1 MRFVH
6 YRERAMLPM
15 RWPPRPSLPARAG
28 WRHLVHPA
36 RSAFAH
42 SAVLRRAGTLSTLLP
57 GTASAGIG
65 SIRESNSGDRS
76 GSAPDPPSG
85 GNGAGT
91 TQSPPPPPSSS
102 HRTHPEVCFYET
114 FIFSSVDLHLILLEE
129 AHRKHGVW
137 LNVPP
142 QLAPSIPNVGPPAVP
157 EPIYPA
163 AQQTRLAAMS
173 AATMDFKSP
182 SKRPRCASGGGA
194 AGEMD
199 LIKDPSCFAYRPTHD
214 PPPFSTTGTRSLWV
228 PAQQTAT
235 GGAVAVNGGVPVVS
249 MPTSAPSSKTASCD
263 EVGLAESSAT
273 IHMSQTEVQSVAIR
287 SPVDASMLYHC
298 SECGRAFRR
307 HHVAEQHVQQRHM
320 QHGNGRNSSSAVVV
334 EGPGPGEIIGY
345 EERAVSVAA
354 AATTEP
360 SAASSEAHTLPRKA
374 AIGDRREG
382 VSGEVSA
389 ATGTTNASSPPKPPS
404 FDRTAAYRLTP
415 RVELPES
422 ALIDNLLDDVWDDV
436 ALARGDI
443 EKPSGLPTTRADLRQ
458 HPKRHYDSFH
468 GRFFIPSVLV
478 VEGTADNRAD
488 QGAAGE
494 RAAARATPEG
504 AAPGIKRRPS
514 SASSVSS
521 LSMTITR
528 MLPTQRRNPDGTLG
542 AVGAAAAGSGIG
554 GGALGAA
561 PTAQDLSIA
570 ELSRHYPNPFG
581 DSPNAALVE
590 SEKEP
595 INPFVDVEGQA
606 AAVAAARKA
615 ACDNAAQPGEAAV
628 DTADNAAST
637 PVAKEMEWL
646 SQWAA
651 RPYACPLCQ
660 RRALPDLM
668 RIMAP
673 LLPSSFAAVSE
684 TTTSETSTVRAD
696 GDGGSA
702 TSCPQ
707 SGTKGT
713 AVAAVPV
720 MSAATAVAS
729 SPRPAR
735 GAPPPGSLEDRP
747 LVVDVEAWRWYAD
760 RVPRFRLLDSLE
772 DHLQSRHAS
781 CCYGDDEAAAARD
794 DEDGGA
800 GRDGVEGLS
809 DADWRRL
816 YQVSR
821 HQQLLARAELLA
833 VREAYRI
840 LFPMQQS
847 TSAEAPSSTTSSG
860 MGSSNDVDSDTRKG
874 GAEREAIRDCVGGS
888 GAPPAGES
896 PASRSSNDATA
907 TDSTEAPQ
915 VHVRSAVNMVLVG
928 TVRDVQEGFLGATR
942 ILQYVLAVR
951 NTVAEAPSS
960 ASVDAIG
967 SDAAAS
973 EEEQE
978 DADADE
984 ELIVVRCVGDLVP
997 VTLLAQQVRL
1007 GSTMFVA
1014 GSLRMNRNIDTVS
1027 RRSHA
1032 YPYVQVVPPLGCV
1045 RVLGA

>member
-1 MRFVH
+1 
-6 YRERAMLPM
+6 MLPT
-15 RWPPRPSLPARAG
+15 RWPSRPSLPARAG
-28 WRHLVHPA
+28 WRHLVHPV

-42 SAVLRRAGTLSTLLP
+42 SAVLRQAGTLSTLLP

-65 SIRESNSGDRS
+65 NIRESNSDDRS

-91 TQSPPPPPSSS
+91 TQSSPPPSSS
-102 HRTHPEVCFYET
+102 HRTHPEVCFYEA

-163 AQQTRLAAMS
+163 AQQRRLAAMS
-173 AATMDFKSP
+173 AATMDFMSP

-194 AGEMD
+194 AGETD

-228 PAQQTAT
+228 PAQRTAA
-235 GGAVAVNGGVPVVS
+235 GGAVAVNDGVPVVS
-249 MPTSAPSSKTASCD
+249 MPTPAPSSKTASCY
-263 EVGLAESSAT
+263 EVSLAGSST
-273 IHMSQTEVQSVAIR
+273 THMSQTEVQSVAIR

-320 QHGNGRNSSSAVVV
+320 PHGNGRNSSSVVVV

-360 SAASSEAHTLPRKA
+360 SAAASEAHTSSRKA
-374 AIGDRREG
+374 AIGDRSEG

-389 ATGTTNASSPPKPPS
+389 TKGTTNASSPPKPPS
-404 FDRTAAYRLTP
+404 FDRTAAFRSTP

-422 ALIDNLLDDVWDDV
+422 ALIDNLLDDVWDEV

-443 EKPSGLPTTRADLRQ
+443 EKPSGLPTTRAELRQ

-478 VEGTADNRAD
+478 FEGTADNRAD

-504 AAPGIKRRPS
+504 AAPGIKRRLS
-514 SASSVSS
+514 SASLVSS
-521 LSMTITR
+521 LSMPITR

-542 AVGAAAAGSGIG
+542 AVGAAAAATGGGIG

-606 AAVAAARKA
+606 AAVAMARKA
-615 ACDNAAQPGEAAV
+615 ACDNAAQPGEATN
-628 DTADNAAST
+628 DTAEKAGST

-646 SQWAA
+646 SRWAA

-684 TTTSETSTVRAD
+684 ATTSETSTARAD
-696 GDGGSA
+696 DGGRSA
-702 TSCPQ
+702 TSCPE
-707 SGTKGT
+707 SGTKRT

-720 MSAATAVAS
+720 TSAATPAAS

-735 GAPPPGSLEDRP
+735 GAPPPGFLEDRP

-772 DHLQSRHAS
+772 DHLQSRHAG
-781 CCYGDDEAAAARD
+781 CYYGDDEAAAARD
-794 DEDGGA
+794 GEDDGA
-800 GRDGVEGLS
+800 GRDEVEGLS

-821 HQQLLARAELLA
+821 HKQLLARAELLA

-840 LFPMQQS
+840 LFPMQES
-847 TSAEAPSSTTSSG
+847 TSAVAPSSTTSSG
-860 MGSSNDVDSDTRKG
+860 VGSSTDVDSDARKG
-874 GAEREAIRDCVGGS
+874 GAERTAIGDCVGS
-888 GAPPAGES
+888 SRAPPAGES
-896 PASRSSNDATA
+896 PASRPSNDATA
-907 TDSTEAPQ
+907 ADSTEAPQ

-951 NTVAEAPSS
+951 NTLAEAPSS
-960 ASVDAIG
+960 ASVDAGG

-978 DADADE
+978 DADANE